1 MEGQEQWRQIRVVKI
16 ESMESWNS
24 FVTKAAQQGSL
35 IVVHFTA
42 SWCMPSVAM
51 NPFFEELAFNYQM
64 LCFSLLMLMRLSSC
78 QDQAMEPMPHTVSLC
93 CVVSLE
99 VAAKMEIKAM
109 PTFLLM
115 KNGTQIGKLV
125 GANPEEVRKMI
136 DANVETIHVA

>member
-51 NPFFEELAFNYQM
+51 NPFFEELAFNYPDA
-64 LCFSLLMLMRLSSC
+64 LFL
-78 QDQAMEPMPHTVSLC
+78 TVD
-93 CVVSLE
+93 VDEVKE